1 MTTKEELAIWNKATN
16 LYKKDNADRLYNN
29 GHEHGG
35 NKDSN
40 YKEAIKLFSSIDK
53 YSKVLFNIGMI
64 YLSLRDCENADILF
78 GKALLADQYF
88 AAAYYQK
95 GQALFLLY
103 EYELA
108 LRCYEFCLDVSYCI
122 ICEMPFLT
130 QIHHVHISCS

>member
-1 MTTKEELAIWNKATN
+1 MTTKEELAIWNKATD
-16 LYKKDNADRLYNN
+16 LYYTDDHQYKNDN
-29 GHEHGG
+29 GHGE
-35 NKDSN
+35 NKVAH
-40 YKEAIKLFSSIDK
+40 YKEAIKLFSTIDK

-108 LRCYEFCLDVSYCI
+108 LRCYEFCLDVCYYYLCD
-122 ICEMPFLT
+122 MTF
-130 QIHHVHISCS
+130 